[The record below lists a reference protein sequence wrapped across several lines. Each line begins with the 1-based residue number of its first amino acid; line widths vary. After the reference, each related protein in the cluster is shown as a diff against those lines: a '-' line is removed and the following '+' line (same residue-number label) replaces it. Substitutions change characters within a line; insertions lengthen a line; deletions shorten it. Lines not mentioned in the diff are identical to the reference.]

1 MSKGKKVVRSGSNK
15 SSKNI
20 ILNPNSTDRKKSIW
34 LFDKLDRDAKFA
46 FNVYRSDFDAEKIL
60 SKIID
65 YSNMTWAE
73 IKRQTHDGSK
83 SKNHFLDT
91 DGMSDDA
98 RKRIE
103 ALKLEDSTDQ
113 IFSFALENK
122 IRIIGLR
129 NDEFFHVIWFDPLHE
144 FYLSEKKHT

>member
-1 MSKGKKVVRSGSNK
+1 
-15 SSKNI
+15 
-20 ILNPNSTDRKKSIW
+20 
-34 LFDKLDRDAKFA
+34 
-46 FNVYRSDFDAEKIL
+46 
-60 SKIID
+60 
-65 YSNMTWAE
+65 MTWAE